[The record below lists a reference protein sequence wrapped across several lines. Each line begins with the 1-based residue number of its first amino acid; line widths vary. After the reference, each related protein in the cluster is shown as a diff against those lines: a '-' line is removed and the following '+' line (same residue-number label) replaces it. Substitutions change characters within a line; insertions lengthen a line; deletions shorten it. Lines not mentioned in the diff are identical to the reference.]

1 MPRTCKLLSIHQC
14 QELANC
20 CSFTS
25 TTILRLFQFSNAQNF
40 QTAINPQTAVNSQ
53 VPQSCKL
60 FQFSN
65 AQNFQ
70 TAINSQVS
78 KVCKLIYF
86 ASAKNLQNAIHSQM
100 PRACK
105 LLSVHKCQNLANCHQ
120 FTNTK
125 ILQTAV
131 NSQVTAVNSE
141 VLRPC
146 KLLPI
151 HTITPQHKSKV
162 CNLNHPPENC
172 SHVTGHGISKQLI
185 FLVAANSPCE
195 QVENSP
201 HLAPTLQGELPNALP
216 TSQISST

>member
-1 MPRTCKLLSIHQC
+1 MQTDLFRKC
-14 QELANC
+14 QEVANC
-20 CSFTS
+20 YPFISAKN
-25 TTILRLFQFSNAQNF
+25 L
-40 QTAINPQTAVNSQ
+40 QTAVNSQ

-151 HTITPQHKSKV
+151 HTITPQHKSKI

-172 SHVTGHGISKQLI
+172 SMLQATASPSSSSSLWQLTLHVNKWK
-185 FLVAANSPCE
+185 
-195 QVENSP
+195 
-201 HLAPTLQGELPNALP
+201 TLR
-216 TSQISST
+216 T

>member
-151 HTITPQHKSKV
+151 HTITPNTSPKYAISITLLKIAPMLQATASPSSSSS
-162 CNLNHPPENC
+162 LWQLTL
-172 SHVTGHGISKQLI
+172 HVNK
-185 FLVAANSPCE
+185 
-195 QVENSP
+195 
-201 HLAPTLQGELPNALP
+201 
-216 TSQISST
+216 

>member
-25 TTILRLFQFSNAQNF
+25 TTILR
-40 QTAINPQTAVNSQ
+40 
-53 VPQSCKL
+53 L

-172 SHVTGHGISKQLI
+172 TMLQATASPSSSSSLWQLTLHVNK
-185 FLVAANSPCE
+185 
-195 QVENSP
+195 
-201 HLAPTLQGELPNALP
+201 
-216 TSQISST
+216 